1 MMENDDSQHYAGAR
15 LSVTVGATGQRI
27 HTLIDDTQPLIRANL
42 LQIKRDPMV
51 EALFGAAK
59 RKRVRKS
66 TEGRLPASPGILPK
80 PQSKKANH
88 R

>member
-1 MMENDDSQHYAGAR
+1 MENDDSHHYAGAR

-27 HTLIDDTQPLIRANL
+27 HTLIDDTQPLIRANH

-51 EALFGAAK
+51 EALFGVAK
-59 RKRVRKS
+59 RKRIRKS
-66 TEGRLPASPGILPK
+66 AAGRLPASPPGICPK